1 MGKTINIRKVA
12 IDTHIDVQHV
22 KDYEQAGILDAEINE
37 MKEWCVLSIMLGVKE
52 NADKLIKFDIE
63 PTSDGGINVC
73 ASLLVHK
80 Q

>member
-1 MGKTINIRKVA
+1 MSKPGYWM
-12 IDTHIDVQHV
+12 Q
-22 KDYEQAGILDAEINE
+22 
-37 MKEWCVLSIMLGVKE
+37 KEWCVLSIMLGVKE